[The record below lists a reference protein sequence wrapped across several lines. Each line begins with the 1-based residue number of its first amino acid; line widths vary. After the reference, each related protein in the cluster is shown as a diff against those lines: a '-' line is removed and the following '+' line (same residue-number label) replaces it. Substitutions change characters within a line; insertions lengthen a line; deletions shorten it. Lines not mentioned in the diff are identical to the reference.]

1 VNYDALPLCSDV
13 SDQEANQIKSRY
25 RTTFMRFEMLTEKV
39 ETFEDEHRIGERWMP
54 NDPQYIQGLKNIAI

>member
-39 ETFEDEHRIGERWMP
+39 ETFEDEHRIG
-54 NDPQYIQGLKNIAI
+54 